1 MVDKISHIEAD
12 NTMINVIK
20 KRSEYLLPNDGGRI
34 ISYRPYDSLQIIFFD
49 VHSSEIPNL
58 WQLGFRKVVDCRF
71 LRTFICKQGGCDF
84 VINNEKSTLS
94 AGNVMMDYG
103 IGDDGSFTFTTDEFI
118 GVDIT
123 FQPDPLV
130 HESAMFRMLRFIIE
144 GMMLPEEDIFD
155 SNGYLFPYSKNTE
168 QTLDKLLSDGLNGE
182 SIMILTHTVEVGHNL
197 GTDLKNL
204 SVAKIEKENEK
215 HRIIADDIY
224 QCLTEDI
231 GTKYTASMF
240 AEKYG
245 VSDTSVKKYFKN
257 IYGYGFKE
265 YQTKVRMEWAAERLV
280 VTDMS
285 VGFISERV
293 GYSKQTK
300 FTKAFKNYYGVTP
313 SEYRRNNKKSR

>member
-12 NTMINVIK
+12 DTMINVIK

-155 SNGYLFPYSKNTE
+155 SNGYLFPYSKSTE
-168 QTLDKLLSDGLNGE
+168 QTLDKLLAAGLNSE
-182 SIMILTHTVEVGHNL
+182 SIMILTHTVEIGHNL
-197 GTDLKNL
+197 GTDLKNH

-280 VTDMS
+280 ATDMS
-285 VGFISERV
+285 VGYISDRV

-300 FTKAFKNYYGVTP
+300 FTKAFKKYFGVTP
-313 SEYRRNNKKSR
+313 SEYRHNNK